1 MIRTQISL
9 NEEEYEAAKAE
20 AERLGIPLAELLR
33 RSLRTLLPE
42 DSARPWMRFAGMIE
56 SVRAVE
62 NAGDIAS
69 VAGFDM
75 LLVGA
80 NDLCNSLGVPGQLE
94 HPSLRDAY
102 RHVAD
107 VCRAKGKHL
116 GVGGLNSR
124 PDLAK
129 EMIAMGARYVST
141 GSDTGFLMSAATAA
155 VKTYR

>member
-1 MIRTQISL
+1 MRL
-9 NEEEYEAAKAE
+9 MDEA
-20 AERLGIPLAELLR
+20 
-33 RSLRTLLPE
+33 T
-42 DSARPWMRFAGMIE
+42 MVAGMIE

-62 NAGDIAS
+62 NTDDIAS
-69 VAGFDM
+69 VAGLDM

-80 NDLCNSLGVPGQLE
+80 NDLCNSLGVPGQLD

-107 VCRAKGKHL
+107 VCHAKGKHL

-124 PDLAK
+124 PEIAK

-155 VKTYR
+155 AKTYR